1 MEESLD
7 EVVQLQ
13 DKHPCQSLKQRQLS
27 LIAAEIKRAAAEHE
41 SEVGSARVRHLE
53 ETKEKW
59 IMLRTMRREDAHWL
73 TSVEGPYHP
82 SIQKSREKYF
92 ARKRAEDQRMLEKK
106 SRDYFKNEW
115 VLAKERELREYQKQ
129 QDVAK
134 DDDVK
139 RALQYMISVT
149 SDALKLKFQQN
160 EVPGLSK
167 LASLERRKMAVE
179 MKWWSSQ
186 QAQLVNSLWNPL
198 PYPCADEESDEE
210 GIFITPSTSR
220 QQVQPLSQKRSRSQK
235 GTTTVRKR
243 GRTTKSQETNKAP
256 RKTLLDFYSQ
266 RQ

>member
-1 MEESLD
+1 
-7 EVVQLQ
+7 
-13 DKHPCQSLKQRQLS
+13 
-27 LIAAEIKRAAAEHE
+27 
-41 SEVGSARVRHLE
+41 
-53 ETKEKW
+53 
-59 IMLRTMRREDAHWL
+59 
-73 TSVEGPYHP
+73 
-82 SIQKSREKYF
+82 
-92 ARKRAEDQRMLEKK
+92 MLEKK

-115 VLAKERELREYQKQ
+115 ALAKERELREYQKQ
-129 QDVAK
+129 EDVAK

-139 RALQYMISVT
+139 RALQYRITVT

-160 EVPGLSK
+160 KVLGFSK
-167 LASLERRKMAVE
+167 LALLERRKMAVE
-179 MKWWSSQ
+179 MKWLSSQ

-210 GIFITPSTSR
+210 GIFKTPSTSR

-243 GRTTKSQETNKAP
+243 GRTTRSQETNKAP